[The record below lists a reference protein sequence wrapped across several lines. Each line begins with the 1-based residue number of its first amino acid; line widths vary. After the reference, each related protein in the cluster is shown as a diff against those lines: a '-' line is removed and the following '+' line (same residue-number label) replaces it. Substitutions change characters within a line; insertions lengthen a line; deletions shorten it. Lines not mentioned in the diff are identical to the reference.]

1 MNVIPCD
8 KNSFVNFEI
17 DVLLPKVFMASL
29 NDQARKRGDL
39 VEAKLCFSA
48 SFCLFQVETAFKI
61 MRLKC
66 Y

>member
-17 DVLLPKVFMASL
+17 DVLLPRVSMASL

-39 VEAKLCFSA
+39 VEAK
-48 SFCLFQVETAFKI
+48 
-61 MRLKC
+61 
-66 Y
+66 